1 VVAHEVGAMGITVNA
16 LCPGGILTD
25 VMNSDGRVAAEAL
38 GMEFQEFLDMMAAP
52 SAIKRLNE
60 VEDVS
65 LVAVLL
71 ASEAGAGISGSLINV
86 DGGQVPY

>member
-1 VVAHEVGAMGITVNA
+1 MGITVNA

-25 VMNSDGRVAAEAL
+25 VMNEQGPVAAEAL
-38 GMEFQEFLDMMAAP
+38 GMEFQAFLDMMAEP

-60 VEDVS
+60 VEDVA
-65 LVAVLL
+65 LVSVLL
-71 ASEAGAGISGSLINV
+71 ASEAGAGITGSLINV

>member
-1 VVAHEVGAMGITVNA
+1 
-16 LCPGGILTD
+16 
-25 VMNSDGRVAAEAL
+25 
-38 GMEFQEFLDMMAAP
+38 MMAAP

-71 ASEAGAGISGSLINV
+71 ASDAGAGISGSLINV

>member
-1 VVAHEVGAMGITVNA
+1 MGITVNA

-65 LVAVLL
+65 LLAVLWRQKQERVFL
-71 ASEAGAGISGSLINV
+71 VHLLMLTAVRCLTKRGE
-86 DGGQVPY
+86 

>member
-1 VVAHEVGAMGITVNA
+1 
-16 LCPGGILTD
+16 
-25 VMNSDGRVAAEAL
+25 
-38 GMEFQEFLDMMAAP
+38 MEFQEFLDMMAAP